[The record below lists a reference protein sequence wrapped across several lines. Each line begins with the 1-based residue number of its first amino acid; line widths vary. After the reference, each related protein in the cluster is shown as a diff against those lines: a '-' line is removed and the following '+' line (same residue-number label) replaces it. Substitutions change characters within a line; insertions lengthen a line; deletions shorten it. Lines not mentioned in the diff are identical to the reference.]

1 MRTDVYHNRMQLV
14 RAVRDVVAQR
24 GSTDV
29 GIREIASAAGVGT
42 ATLYR
47 HFSTKDLLID
57 EVSVVRWSRM
67 EDYARHGVRSGYTPL
82 QHVLAILEAFT
93 RMTTTDDKFI
103 SAAGITV
110 GRAPRAIH
118 PIRQSF
124 ELPFAALWVQAQREG
139 KLRRGADPRDAVEMA
154 GAIRDRTRRIQQ
166 VTMLTAG
173 ICTTSVDAEALV
185 SEMFLKRSK

>member
-14 RAVRDVVAQR
+14 RAVRDVVGQR

-29 GIREIASAAGVGT
+29 GIREIAAAAGVGT

-47 HFSTKDLLID
+47 HFSTKEMLID

-67 EDYARHGVRSGYTPL
+67 DEYARHGVRTEYTPL
-82 QHVLAILEAFT
+82 QHVLGILEAFT
-93 RMTTTDDKFI
+93 RMTTADDGFI
-103 SAAGITV
+103 TAAGLAV

-124 ELPFAALWVQAQREG
+124 EPAFAELWVEAQREG
-139 KLRRGADPRDAVEMA
+139 QLRRGADPRDAVEMA
-154 GAIRDRTRRIQQ
+154 GAIRDRTRRIQMM
-166 VTMLTAG
+166 TMLTAG
-173 ICTTSVDAEALV
+173 ICTAAVDAESLV
-185 SEMFLKRSK
+185 GEMFLKRSK